1 MNYYQTIYNKNNNQF
16 QNDFFNPLNNLN
28 NISNNNETNSSNNNN
43 KKINN
48 DSNLNNNNIKT
59 NNTYNTNINS
69 LFPNKNFY
77 EYSDEEILNLSVMII
92 KDQFGCL
99 FMQEKIKSNHQFA
112 NELLFPRIKYN
123 LRELCCDNF
132 ANYFLQVMI
141 DILSFDNINK
151 FFDMTQNDFTE
162 ICISPH
168 GTRVIQKIIDKI
180 SATPLLMNRFIY
192 NLNSKDLGV
201 IFKSPYGNH
210 MIQKFLVSAHSS
222 EYTNFIFNYIF
233 NHFLDIANSKHGVCV
248 IQKCVSE
255 GDKKQRGKI
264 YEFILKNFNNVINDQ
279 YGNYL
284 IQYILIKIKAEEK
297 FQEIL
302 PIILKIEENIVDV
315 CKSQFSANVI
325 EKCFENS
332 ENIIR
337 EHILDS
343 LIKNYSDKII
353 DILLDQYG
361 IYVIQKALKLK
372 NSIYRSKL
380 IEIINDKEKILKNI
394 NFSDSKYKNVL
405 KVINSHQE
413 LTEVFSK
420 IININNDNDDKNQ
433 NNQNIEKN
441 IDNNYNK
448 KRNDNR
454 NDHYHYNRGKNKRG
468 RKYHKNSNNI

>member
-1 MNYYQTIYNKNNNQF
+1 MTSEYKRNSEKKINLKKNSNSN
-16 QNDFFNPLNNLN
+16 N
-28 NISNNNETNSSNNNN
+28 NISKMINSKERLIKICLFKNNEPKSKEKIFINKNSNKNIFPLKEKFVYIDYSFINN
-43 KKINN
+43 KIDIHKYLEPTLKWLDYDEVIEEDKRSFCEYLGEKIINN
-48 DSNLNNNNIKT
+48 QLIINILF
-59 NNTYNTNINS
+59 TYEEIRPRSIKITILVLTIDLFLLING
-69 LFPNKNFY
+69 LF
-77 EYSDEEILNLSVMII
+77 YSDSYISEIFNSNEKETFFSFVPRSIDRFLYTTIVGSIIGYILQFSFVEEVKIKKILLKKRENVLTLRYEMSEILKEIL
-92 KDQFGCL
+92 K
-99 FMQEKIKSNHQFA
+99 KIK
-112 NELLFPRIKYN
+112 I
-123 LRELCCDNF
+123 
-132 ANYFLQVMI
+132 
-141 DILSFDNINK
+141 
-151 FFDMTQNDFTE
+151 
-162 ICISPH
+162 
-168 GTRVIQKIIDKI
+168 
-180 SATPLLMNRFIY
+180 FI
-192 NLNSKDLGV
+192 
-201 IFKSPYGNH
+201 
-210 MIQKFLVSAHSS
+210 
-222 EYTNFIFNYIF
+222 IFNYFIVIF
-233 NHFLDIANSKHGVCV
+233 SWYYLSC
-248 IQKCVSE
+248 
-255 GDKKQRGKI
+255 
-264 YEFILKNFNNVINDQ
+264 FNNVYPNTKREWIISS
-279 YGNYL
+279 L
-284 IQYILIKIKAEEK
+284 FIIII
-297 FQEIL
+297 QEIL

-353 DILLDQYG
+353 DIFLDQYG

-372 NSIYRSKL
+372 DSIYRSKL

-394 NFSDSKYKNVL
+394 NFSDHKYKNVL

>member
-1 MNYYQTIYNKNNNQF
+1 
-16 QNDFFNPLNNLN
+16 
-28 NISNNNETNSSNNNN
+28 
-43 KKINN
+43 
-48 DSNLNNNNIKT
+48 
-59 NNTYNTNINS
+59 
-69 LFPNKNFY
+69 
-77 EYSDEEILNLSVMII
+77 
-92 KDQFGCL
+92 
-99 FMQEKIKSNHQFA
+99 
-112 NELLFPRIKYN
+112 
-123 LRELCCDNF
+123 
-132 ANYFLQVMI
+132 MI

-151 FFDMTQNDFTE
+151 FCDMTQNDFTE

-361 IYVIQKALKLK
+361 IYVIQKSLKLK

-394 NFSDSKYKNVL
+394 NFSDHKYKNVL
-405 KVINSHQE
+405 KVINSHKE
-413 LTEVFSK
+413 LMEVFSK

-441 IDNNYNK
+441 IDNNYNNR
-448 KRNDNR
+448 RNDNR
-454 NDHYHYNRGKNKRG
+454 NDHYHYNKGKNKRG

>member
-1 MNYYQTIYNKNNNQF
+1 
-16 QNDFFNPLNNLN
+16 
-28 NISNNNETNSSNNNN
+28 
-43 KKINN
+43 
-48 DSNLNNNNIKT
+48 
-59 NNTYNTNINS
+59 
-69 LFPNKNFY
+69 
-77 EYSDEEILNLSVMII
+77 
-92 KDQFGCL
+92 
-99 FMQEKIKSNHQFA
+99 
-112 NELLFPRIKYN
+112 
-123 LRELCCDNF
+123 
-132 ANYFLQVMI
+132 
-141 DILSFDNINK
+141 
-151 FFDMTQNDFTE
+151 
-162 ICISPH
+162 
-168 GTRVIQKIIDKI
+168 
-180 SATPLLMNRFIY
+180 
-192 NLNSKDLGV
+192 
-201 IFKSPYGNH
+201 

-343 LIKNYSDKII
+343 LIKNDSDIII

-372 NSIYRSKL
+372 DSIYRSKL

-394 NFSDSKYKNVL
+394 NFSDHKYKNVL
-405 KVINSHQE
+405 KVINSHKE
-413 LTEVFSK
+413 LMEVFSK

-448 KRNDNR
+448 KLNDNR